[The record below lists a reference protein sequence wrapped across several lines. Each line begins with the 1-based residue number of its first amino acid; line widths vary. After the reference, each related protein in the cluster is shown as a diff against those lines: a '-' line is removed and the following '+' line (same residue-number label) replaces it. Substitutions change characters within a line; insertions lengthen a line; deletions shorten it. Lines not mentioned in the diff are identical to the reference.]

1 MSILKKLASDT
12 AYYGLSSIVG
22 RVLNYLL
29 FPFYTAIFFA
39 KDYGIMSDFYAK
51 AALFNV
57 LYLYGME
64 TAYFR
69 FATKKE
75 GNPQAIFQTTF
86 TAILLTSLLFSALL
100 ILFSQ
105 SLANLMQYPD
115 RQIDVILF
123 ALLFGVDAVAAI
135 PFARLRQENK
145 AKKFAFIKI
154 ANILINIFFNVFFL
168 YFCQN
173 VLINEGGLGFFEMFA
188 SLRPWIAQIYHPEYA
203 LTYVFAINLIAN
215 LLQIIFLKETFKN
228 FQFQI
233 EKEKLKEMFF
243 YAYPLLFTGL
253 AGAVNEVIDR
263 DLLKYWLPEN
273 FYPNKTNLDAVGIY
287 SACYKL
293 SIFISLA
300 TQAFRYAG
308 EPFFFAK
315 AQDKN
320 SPILF
325 AKVMHYFII
334 ALIFMY
340 LAVSV
345 NLDVLQHMM
354 RKEEYREGLYIV
366 PFLLLANL
374 FLGVYYNLT
383 VWFKV
388 TDKTHYSLI
397 FSGIGA
403 LITIVGNLILI
414 PIWGYMGS
422 AVVTLL
428 CYFFMCVFCYI
439 YGQKYFPIPY
449 NLKSAFGYIG
459 LASGLIY
466 ITYQFD
472 LENIVFN
479 FIFHNFLILV
489 FLGIVFILEREN
501 LRQPTKK
508 V

>member
-29 FPFYTAIFFA
+29 FPFYTAVFFA

-69 FATKKE
+69 FASKKE
-75 GNPQAIFQTTF
+75 RDPQEVFQTTLS
-86 TAILLTSLLFSALL
+86 AVLLTSILFSALL
-100 ILFSQ
+100 IVFSQ
-105 SLANLMQYPD
+105 SFANLMQYHD

-123 ALLFGVDAVAAI
+123 ALLFGIDAVVAI

-145 AKKFAFIKI
+145 AKKFALIKI
-154 ANILINIFFNVFFL
+154 ANILINIVLNIFFL
-168 YFCQN
+168 CFCQN
-173 VLINEGGLGFFEMFA
+173 ALINKENSEFFELFA
-188 SLRPWIAQIYHPEYA
+188 SLKPFIAQIYYPDYA
-203 LTYVFAINLIAN
+203 LTYVFGINVIAN
-215 LLQIIFLKETFKN
+215 LLQILLLRETFKN
-228 FQFQI
+228 FQFKI
-233 EKEKLKEMFF
+233 DKEKLKEMFV

-263 DLLKYWLPEN
+263 DLLKYWLPEG
-273 FYPNKTNLDAVGIY
+273 FYPSRTSVEAVGIY

-308 EPFFFAK
+308 EPFFFSK

-320 SPILF
+320 SPELF

-334 ALIFMY
+334 ALTVMY

-345 NLDVLQHMM
+345 NLDILQLMM
-354 RKEEYREGLYIV
+354 RKEEYREGLNIV

-388 TDKTHYSLI
+388 ADKTHFSLI
-397 FSGIGA
+397 FSGVGA

-414 PIWGYMGS
+414 PILGYMGS
-422 AVVTLL
+422 AVVTLACYFAMSAL
-428 CYFFMCVFCYI
+428 CYV
-439 YGQKYFPIPY
+439 YGQKYFPVPY
-449 NLKSAFGYIG
+449 RLLPAFGYIV
-459 LASGLIY
+459 LASGLIFLS
-466 ITYQFD
+466 YQVN
-472 LENIVFN
+472 LESLILN
-479 FIFHNFLILV
+479 FLFHNFLVLLFV
-489 FLGIVFILEREN
+489 GFAFVVERK
-501 LRQPTKK
+501 QIK
-508 V
+508 

>member
-29 FPFYTAIFFA
+29 FPFYTAVFFA

-57 LYLYGME
+57 IYLYGME

-69 FATKKE
+69 FASKKE
-75 GNPQAIFQTTF
+75 SNPQAVFQTSF
-86 TAILLTSLLFSALL
+86 TVILVSSLLFSTLL

-105 SLANLMQYPD
+105 PLANLMQYPD

-123 ALLFGVDAVAAI
+123 AVLFGVDAIVAI

-154 ANILINIFFNVFFL
+154 FNILINIVLNLFFL

-173 VLINEGGLGFFEMFA
+173 ILANEGGIGFFEMF
-188 SLRPWIAQIYHPEYA
+188 SPLKPFIAQIYYPAHA
-203 LTYVFAINLIAN
+203 LTYVFAINVFAN
-215 LLQIIFLKETFKN
+215 LLQIVLLKETFKN
-228 FQFQI
+228 FKFQI
-233 EKEKLKEMFF
+233 DQEKVKEMLV
-243 YAYPLLFTGL
+243 YSYPLLFTGL

-273 FYPNKTNLDAVGIY
+273 FYPNKSNLDAVGIY

-308 EPFFFAK
+308 EPFFFSK

-325 AKVMHYFII
+325 AKVMHYFVI
-334 ALIFMY
+334 ALTVMY
-340 LAVSV
+340 LAVSL
-345 NLDVLQHMM
+345 NLDILQYMM
-354 RKEEYREGLYIV
+354 RKEEYREGLHIV

-388 TDKTHYSLI
+388 TDKTHYSLL
-397 FSGIGA
+397 FGGIGA

-414 PIWGYMGS
+414 PVWGYMGS

-428 CYFFMCVFCYI
+428 CYLIMSVLCYL

-449 NLKSAFGYIG
+449 NLKAAFIYIG
-459 LASGLIY
+459 LASLLIF
-466 ITYQFD
+466 ISYQID
-472 LENIVFN
+472 LEDIILN
-479 FIFHNFLILV
+479 FLFHNFLLLS
-489 FLGIVFILEREN
+489 FLGIVCIFER
-501 LRQPTKK
+501 KK
-508 V
+508 LKK